1 MRWSCLAFLK
11 PSQSP
16 TDTRGVDQLVT
27 DEHEAAMKSRIIAA
41 VQAELDR
48 HATTIVAENA
58 KLRADAIRERD
69 DLHREYGDRLA
80 DLARTVESMSAQN
93 VELRRELEQQTAT
106 QMTSRVDAKI
116 TELESRLNRRVEEL
130 GSTIET
136 LVSDAAR
143 PLLQSMHDEHE
154 STVRRVDVLDA
165 DLRKFDEQAARLVV
179 HFNELTAKIQQ
190 RAAETAEQ
198 LEAGV
203 TRRIEELDGRIEEVS
218 SSSIRKHAETSKLV
232 GERSDRLEER
242 VNIRVSAVEGAIREE
257 VGARIAEIDAHV
269 GRVSQGLDDTLNVL
283 GDRMTALDQT
293 VREFDERLD
302 KLREEFGD
310 VDAESLD
317 ELKEKLSAAA
327 GESVLIRMDLE
338 KLEKVTTERVE
349 SANARLAT
357 VESQLADTTMDVS
370 TAVQLERLEEL
381 ERAVI
386 ELDPNKFVLRTA
398 HDDHQSDHDTER
410 EAASGAA

>member
-1 MRWSCLAFLK
+1 
-11 PSQSP
+11 
-16 TDTRGVDQLVT
+16 
-27 DEHEAAMKSRIIAA
+27 MKSRIIAA

-48 HATTIVAENA
+48 HATTIVSENA

-80 DLARTVESMSAQN
+80 DLVRTVEAMSAQN
-93 VELRRELEQQTAT
+93 VELRREVDEQKVAQTSA
-106 QMTSRVDAKI
+106 RIDARFA
-116 TELESRLNRRVEEL
+116 ELEARLNRRVEQMS
-130 GSTIET
+130 STLET
-136 LVSDAAR
+136 LVADAAR

-154 STVRRVDVLDA
+154 HTVRRVDVLDS

-179 HFNELTAKIQQ
+179 HFNDLTAKIQQ
-190 RAAETAEQ
+190 RAEEQAEK
-198 LEAGV
+198 LESNV
-203 TRRIEELDGRIEEVS
+203 TRRIEGLDGRLEDVS
-218 SSSIRKHAETSKLV
+218 SSSIRQHAETSKLV

-242 VNIRVSAVEGAIREE
+242 VNIRVSAVEGSIREE

-293 VREFDERLD
+293 TRELDE
-302 KLREEFGD
+302 KIVALREEFGE
-310 VDAESLD
+310 VDSESLD
-317 ELKEKLSAAA
+317 ELKERLSAAA

-338 KLEKVTTERVE
+338 KFEKDTSERVE

-386 ELDPNKFVLRTA
+386 ELDPNKFVRRDGVTVGVST
-398 HDDHQSDHDTER
+398 HSESDHDHER
-410 EAASGAA
+410 GTTGGAA